1 MTFWAILILSVL
13 VAGLVAYVGDLVAK
27 RVGKRHWRFLGLRP
41 RTTATLV
48 AVGTGV
54 LIGIG
59 AFGAFFLL
67 VQDARETIL
76 QAEAVRQERNR
87 LRAEVERL
95 ESRAAS
101 IFSQYEQLRAE
112 RDEFEKSN
120 ILLARQLAQNAELQR
135 QTRQDLEQ
143 ALIEREKMR
152 QEVEKLRAASAAQR
166 EALEQLRRIRLSLQ
180 QEKEKLSQEKE
191 KLLQDK
197 ARLLVSSE
205 RLAAQARKAEQRLQE
220 FEAASRSAKANL
232 VRLQERTRE
241 LENRLRQ
248 LEIEKRNLE
257 GDVAILGST
266 PVPAPSPEN
275 NRLLEALQGE
285 NLELKSKLAETQR
298 ELQQLRERNRVMAA
312 SLDKS
317 LRMNLLAEEPVTPGN
332 EQTALSEITRRVEG
346 RIRLIGLRGVQV
358 MENPALTNL
367 KPGLLLARIQGVGID
382 GRARVVI
389 EYRAREQ
396 AFPQG
401 EVLASTLLVLPVN
414 TSEVR
419 RKFGALS
426 QEVESRLATVGW
438 VPEKLAQGG
447 IALEEFVSLASH
459 LSGKRGVVR
468 IAVVAL
474 DDLYPTEPPRL
485 GLKLLPWP

>member
-1 MTFWAILILSVL
+1 MTFWAILILVVL

-27 RVGKRHWRFLGLRP
+27 RVGKRHWRLLGLRP

-48 AVGTGV
+48 AVGTGA
-54 LIGIG
+54 LIGLG

-87 LRAEVERL
+87 LRTEVERL

-112 RDEFEKSN
+112 RDEFEKNN

-180 QEKEKLSQEKE
+180 QEKEKL
-191 KLLQDK
+191 LQDK

-220 FEAASRSAKANL
+220 FEAASRSAKVNL

-447 IALEEFVSLASH
+447 IALEEFVSLASQ

-474 DDLYPTEPPRL
+474 DDLYPTDPPRL

>member
-180 QEKEKLSQEKE
+180 QEKE

-447 IALEEFVSLASH
+447 IALEEFVSLASQ

>member
-112 RDEFEKSN
+112 RDEFEKNN

-180 QEKEKLSQEKE
+180 QEKE

-401 EVLASTLLVLPVN
+401 VVLASTLLVLPVN

-447 IALEEFVSLASH
+447 IALEEFVSLASQ

>member
-112 RDEFEKSN
+112 RDEFEKNN

-180 QEKEKLSQEKE
+180 QEKE

>member
-112 RDEFEKSN
+112 RDEFEKNN

-180 QEKEKLSQEKE
+180 QEKE

-447 IALEEFVSLASH
+447 IALEEFVSLASQ

>member
-112 RDEFEKSN
+112 RDEFEKNN

-180 QEKEKLSQEKE
+180 QEKE

-285 NLELKSKLAETQR
+285 NLELKSKLAEAQR

-358 MENPALTNL
+358 VENPALTNL

-447 IALEEFVSLASH
+447 IALEEFVSLASQ

>member
-180 QEKEKLSQEKE
+180 QEKE

-447 IALEEFVSLASH
+447 IALEEFVSLASQ

-474 DDLYPTEPPRL
+474 DDLYPTDPPRL

>member
-112 RDEFEKSN
+112 RDEFEKNN

-180 QEKEKLSQEKE
+180 QEKE

-447 IALEEFVSLASH
+447 IALEEFVSLASQ

-474 DDLYPTEPPRL
+474 DDLYPTDPPRL